1 MARIILAGW
10 GAVVL
15 VVIGGVL
22 GFFFYTHFVLGLTLA
37 DQRGTLILPA
47 HIKATVKTTRE
58 VAIGLNGRVAAEVPV
73 KQTLA
78 VSLHGR
84 YKANLNLRARTPL
97 KFTIDYRGEIP
108 VHASAVVQG
117 TTDLVIHSKLVP
129 KFPLK
134 IKVPLDFKLPVHLVV
149 PVDTMFDLDYRGP
162 VFISFNQTVRAP
174 VDAVLHTHLN
184 LDKIVNTP
192 ITSAFGMVLEM
203 PHTPLP
209 MVINHAQLAL
219 PLSTLRLE
227 TAH

>member
-10 GAVVL
+10 GVVVL

-37 DQRGTLILPA
+37 DQRGTLILPS
-47 HIKATVKTTRE
+47 HIAATAKTTRE
-58 VAIGLNGRVAAEVPV
+58 VVIGLKGRVAAQVPV

-78 VSLHGR
+78 VPLHGR
-84 YKANLNLRARTPL
+84 YKANLNLRARMPL

-162 VFISFNQTVRAP
+162 VFISFN
-174 VDAVLHTHLN
+174 
-184 LDKIVNTP
+184 
-192 ITSAFGMVLEM
+192 
-203 PHTPLP
+203 
-209 MVINHAQLAL
+209 
-219 PLSTLRLE
+219 
-227 TAH
+227 